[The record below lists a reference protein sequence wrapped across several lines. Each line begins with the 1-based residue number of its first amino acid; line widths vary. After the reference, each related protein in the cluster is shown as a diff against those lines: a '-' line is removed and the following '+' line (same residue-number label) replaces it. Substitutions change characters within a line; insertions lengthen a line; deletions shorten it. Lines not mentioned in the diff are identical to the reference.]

1 LRIEAVCK
9 IVMTS
14 AAVLI
19 VDDEKGVR
27 GSLQGILEDAGFAAE
42 AVASGEDAIEALRL
56 NEFPVV
62 LLDVWLPGMD
72 GLETLGRM
80 RQIAPET
87 LVVMISGHGSIETA
101 VRATRLGAF
110 DFIEKPLSLE
120 KTLLAVGNAMQQYRL
135 QEENLRLRRELER
148 QYVMTGD
155 SVPMQ
160 ALRQQIAFAAPT
172 NGRVLIRGENGTG
185 KELVAHLIHLNSL
198 RRSCAFVEMNCAAIP
213 EDLIESEL
221 FGHVKGAF
229 TGAVEDKEGK
239 FVRADGGTL
248 FLDEVG
254 DMSPKTQAK
263 VLRVLEEQQFSPVGS
278 NASLKV
284 DVRIIAST
292 NKDLEYEIETGGFRE
307 DLYYRL
313 NVLPF
318 QIPPLRERIED
329 IPVLT
334 DHFLKEFSRSYG
346 RKPPELTRKA
356 REILDNYPWPGNVR
370 ELKNIMERI
379 AIMMQQARIDIY
391 DLPETILS
399 RTIAAA
405 PKTETSL
412 FAIPSLSEAKEKFEK
427 EFILRKLIEH
437 KGGISRVAQAL
448 GIERSNLYRKIRQL
462 DIPYSGRDSGE
473 NDGNPD
479 VS

>member
-1 LRIEAVCK
+1 
-9 IVMTS
+9 MTP

-27 GSLQGILEDAGFAAE
+27 SSLQGILEDAGFAAE
-42 AVASGEDAIEALRL
+42 AVASGEEALEALRRK
-56 NEFPVV
+56 EFPVA
-62 LLDVWLPGMD
+62 LLDVWLTGMD
-72 GLETLGRM
+72 GLETLERI
-80 RQIAPET
+80 RQLAPET
-87 LVVMISGHGSIETA
+87 VVIMISGHGSIETA

-110 DFIEKPLSLE
+110 EFIEKPLSLE
-120 KTLLAVGNAMQQYRL
+120 KTLLAVGNAIQQYRL
-135 QEENLRLRRELER
+135 QHENLRLRREIER
-148 QYVMTGD
+148 QYVMIGD
-155 SVPMQ
+155 SVPMR

-185 KELVAHLIHLNSL
+185 KELVAHLIHIGSL
-198 RRSCAFVEMNCAAIP
+198 RRSDAFVEMNCAAIP

-221 FGHVKGAF
+221 FGHVKGSF
-229 TGAVEDKEGK
+229 TGASEDKEGK
-239 FVRADGGTL
+239 FALADGGSL

-278 NASLKV
+278 NASMKV

-292 NKDLEYEIETGGFRE
+292 NKDLEREIETGGFRE

-318 QIPPLRERIED
+318 QIPPLRERTED
-329 IPVLT
+329 IPLLT
-334 DHFLKEFSRSYG
+334 DHFLGEFSRRYG
-346 RKPPELTRKA
+346 RKQPELTRKA
-356 REILDNYPWPGNVR
+356 REILETYPWPGNVR

-379 AIMMQQARIDIY
+379 VIMTQQSRVDIY
-391 DLPETILS
+391 DLPEAILN

-405 PKTETSL
+405 PETETSL
-412 FAIPSLSEAKEKFEK
+412 FAAPSLHEAKEKFEK
-427 EFILRKLIEH
+427 EFILRKLIECR
-437 KGGISRVAQAL
+437 GGISRAALAL

-462 DIPYSGRDSGE
+462 DIPYSGRENGE
-473 NDGNPD
+473 FL
-479 VS
+479 